1 MLKSQLNLNK
11 SGTTHPGARKQK
23 KNVNF
28 LCAHHRDWLY
38 FNSHLGFDYLHQMQ
52 LKGEILAEQQCWQEA
67 LPQLGC
73 AWETSQILLDI
84 YGTEHLYLITQL
96 GCLTVLLHHCLEQ
109 LKQAELAQQVCT
121 QASNKLL
128 QAVASVQSDSDE
140 YAYIMQCI
148 AHLRNPTQ
156 FRLYLMSPRSGTKQW
171 PTH

>member
-1 MLKSQLNLNK
+1 MLKSQLKHIQCDATHTDAQTQNK
-11 SGTTHPGARKQK
+11 TI
-23 KNVNF
+23 NF
-28 LCAHHRDWLY
+28 LCTHHRDWLY
-38 FNSHLGFDYLHQMQ
+38 FNSHLGLDYLHQMQ

-84 YGTEHLYLITQL
+84 YGTEHLNLITRL

-109 LKQAELAQQVCT
+109 LEQVELAQQVCA

-128 QAVASVQSDSDE
+128 QAVAAVKPETDE

-148 AHLRNPTQ
+148 AHLRNPAQ
-156 FRLYLMSPRSGTKQW
+156 FSLYLMNSTSGIEQW
-171 PTH
+171 PIH